1 LKKRFNIFKGKDA
14 KVLLENFLSLSALQL
29 VGMLLPLITLPYLL
43 RVLGFSNY
51 GIVILAGSLV
61 TFFQIIIELSINIK
75 NSENCL

>member
-1 LKKRFNIFKGKDA
+1 
-14 KVLLENFLSLSALQL
+14 
-29 VGMLLPLITLPYLL
+29 MLLPLITLPYLL